1 MKTLIITGGSIEKSF
16 ALPFIAG
23 LGADFV
29 IAADRGLLFCHENGL
44 RPDYILGDFDS
55 LPSGVL
61 DTYRDS
67 GIPIREFNP
76 VKDATD
82 TCIALE
88 YALDRGSSE
97 IWLLGATGGRI
108 DHLLCNIQILK
119 SAFLRGVPAY
129 IVDSRDLLTLPVE
142 RRFKLSRAGQYGK
155 YVSFF
160 PLEDRVEGLTL
171 RGFKY
176 PLENFTLRNETGLG
190 QSNEITSETA
200 EVSWE
205 SGILIMV
212 QSRD

>member
-1 MKTLIITGGSIEKSF
+1 MKTLIITGGSIERDF

-55 LPSGVL
+55 LPSEVL

-129 IVDSRDLLTLPVE
+129 IIDSRDLLTLPVE

-190 QSNEITSETA
+190 QSNEITSVTA

>member
-44 RPDYILGDFDS
+44 RSDYILGDFDS

-61 DTYRDS
+61 DTYHDS

-88 YALDRGSSE
+88 YALDSGSSE

-129 IVDSRDLLTLPVE
+129 IIDSRDLLTLPVE

>member
-1 MKTLIITGGSIEKSF
+1 MKTLIITGGSIEKDF
-16 ALPFIAG
+16 ALPFISE
-23 LGADFV
+23 LNADFI
-29 IAADRGLLFCHENGL
+29 IAADRGLLFCRENGL

-55 LPSGVL
+55 LPAGVL
-61 DTYRDS
+61 DSYRDS
-67 GIPIREFNP
+67 GITIREFNP

-88 YALDRGSSE
+88 YALDAGSSE

-129 IVDSRDLLTLPVE
+129 IIDSRCLLTLPVE
-142 RRFKLSRAGQYGK
+142 RRFTLGRGGQYGK
-155 YVSFF
+155 FVSFF
-160 PLEDRVEGLTL
+160 PLEACVEGLTL

-190 QSNEITSETA
+190 QSNEIMSETA
-200 EVSWE
+200 EVLWN